1 MSSRRRRLP
10 IGRWLRRAR
19 RYLLPILVVLA
30 GVLVY
35 QMLKRPVGQI
45 LETLPP
51 SLSKITTP
59 AILDVCEADFT
70 AIRSGERDQ
79 VHAAWPDG
87 HTTAWVNIPGRVTAG
102 VDLGEMEVSGSR
114 DELEVHLPRPTVTGC
129 YPDYG
134 GIEWDHHSGFWTTDP
149 DGSALDFRED
159 LITGAITILPQLAE
173 ASGLLEE
180 AETNLAVSVSR
191 IVSAIGIDE
200 INVITGSGRV
210 LPMGTSNS
218 PGSVQPMEAQVNY
231 RHMSEKL
238 VLVIVLTV
246 FTLIAGFIA
255 LRGGSGRGL
264 EEASASAISQNVTEE
279 VVFSNLKQLSSLNC
293 GDYSGAVFVRNMVP
307 LRLLGM
313 RIGEAQIWMSTPGT
327 VRSAVDLSG
336 LERTAVRQT
345 GTGDHPVL
353 SINLPEPII
362 TGTELYPAD
371 GIQGRSPMLLLGGN
385 AEAVAQAEDGLKVDA
400 QMQLEEQA
408 RQAGLLEQ
416 ARASA
421 EATIRGIVRQ
431 LLGDP
436 SLEVEVSF
444 ESTVPF
450 ENMLP
455 VSLTSLTQ
463 RN

>member
-1 MSSRRRRLP
+1 
-10 IGRWLRRAR
+10 
-19 RYLLPILVVLA
+19 
-30 GVLVY
+30 
-35 QMLKRPVGQI
+35 MLKRPVGQI

-336 LERTAVRQT
+336 LERNAVRQT

-421 EATIRGIVRQ
+421 EATIREIVRQ

>member
-10 IGRWLRRAR
+10 IGKWLRRAR
-19 RYLLPILVVLA
+19 QYLLPMLVVLA
-30 GVLVY
+30 GILVY
-35 QMLKRPVGQI
+35 QFLRRSVEQT
-45 LETLPP
+45 LDTLPP
-51 SLSKITTP
+51 SISKVTTP

-70 AIRSGERDQ
+70 AIRSGERNQ
-79 VHAAWPDG
+79 VHTAWPDG

-102 VDLGEMEVSGSR
+102 VDLGEMEVSGSLN
-114 DELEVHLPRPTVTGC
+114 ELEVHLPRPAITGC

-134 GIEWDHHSGFWTTDP
+134 RIEWDHHSGFWTTDP

-159 LITGAITILPQLAE
+159 LLTGAITTLPQQAE

-180 AETNLAVSVSR
+180 AKTNLAVSVSR
-191 IVSAIGIDE
+191 LASALGIDE

-210 LPMGTSNS
+210 LPIGTSNPS
-218 PGSVQPMEAQVNY
+218 GFVQPMEAQVNY

-238 VLVIVLTV
+238 VLVLVLAV
-246 FTLIAGFIA
+246 ITLFVGFIA

-336 LERTAVRQT
+336 LERNAVRQT
-345 GTGDHPVL
+345 GTEDHPTL
-353 SINLPEPII
+353 SITLPNPAI

-385 AEAVAQAEDGLKVDA
+385 AEAVAQAENGLKIDA

-431 LLGDP
+431 ILGDP

-444 ESTVPF
+444 ESTAPF

>member
-336 LERTAVRQT
+336 LERNAVRQT

-421 EATIRGIVRQ
+421 EATIREIVRQ

>member
-1 MSSRRRRLP
+1 
-10 IGRWLRRAR
+10 
-19 RYLLPILVVLA
+19 
-30 GVLVY
+30 
-35 QMLKRPVGQI
+35 
-45 LETLPP
+45 
-51 SLSKITTP
+51 
-59 AILDVCEADFT
+59 
-70 AIRSGERDQ
+70 
-79 VHAAWPDG
+79 
-87 HTTAWVNIPGRVTAG
+87 
-102 VDLGEMEVSGSR
+102 
-114 DELEVHLPRPTVTGC
+114 
-129 YPDYG
+129 
-134 GIEWDHHSGFWTTDP
+134 
-149 DGSALDFRED
+149 
-159 LITGAITILPQLAE
+159 
-173 ASGLLEE
+173 
-180 AETNLAVSVSR
+180 
-191 IVSAIGIDE
+191 
-200 INVITGSGRV
+200 
-210 LPMGTSNS
+210 
-218 PGSVQPMEAQVNY
+218 
-231 RHMSEKL
+231 
-238 VLVIVLTV
+238 
-246 FTLIAGFIA
+246 
-255 LRGGSGRGL
+255 
-264 EEASASAISQNVTEE
+264 
-279 VVFSNLKQLSSLNC
+279 
-293 GDYSGAVFVRNMVP
+293 
-307 LRLLGM
+307 
-313 RIGEAQIWMSTPGT
+313 MSTPGT

-336 LERTAVRQT
+336 LERNAVRQT

-421 EATIRGIVRQ
+421 EATIREIVRQ

>member
-1 MSSRRRRLP
+1 ML
-10 IGRWLRRAR
+10 A
-19 RYLLPILVVLA
+19 VLA
-30 GVLVY
+30 GIIAL
-35 QMLKRPVGQI
+35 QL
-45 LETLPP
+45 LEQPGEDTFIALPP
-51 SLSKITTP
+51 MISKVTTP
-59 AILDVCEADFT
+59 AILDVCEAGFT
-70 AIRSGERDQ
+70 VIRSGERNQ
-79 VHAAWPDG
+79 VHVAWPDG

-114 DELEVHLPRPTVTGC
+114 NELEVHLPRPAITGC

-159 LITGAITILPQLAE
+159 LLTGAVTSLPGQAE

-191 IVSAIGIDE
+191 IVSALGIDE

-210 LPMGTSNS
+210 LPIGTSNPS
-218 PGSVQPMEAQVNY
+218 GIVQPMEAQVNY

-238 VLVIVLTV
+238 VLVLVLAV
-246 FTLIAGFIA
+246 ITLFVGFIA

-279 VVFSNLKQLSSLNC
+279 VVFSNLRQLSSLNC

-385 AEAVAQAEDGLKVDA
+385 ADAIAQAEDGLKIDA
-400 QMQLEEQA
+400 QMRLEEQA

-444 ESTVPF
+444 ESTAPF

>member
-313 RIGEAQIWMSTPGT
+313 RIG
-327 VRSAVDLSG
+327 
-336 LERTAVRQT
+336 
-345 GTGDHPVL
+345 
-353 SINLPEPII
+353 
-362 TGTELYPAD
+362 
-371 GIQGRSPMLLLGGN
+371 
-385 AEAVAQAEDGLKVDA
+385 
-400 QMQLEEQA
+400 
-408 RQAGLLEQ
+408 
-416 ARASA
+416 
-421 EATIRGIVRQ
+421 
-431 LLGDP
+431 
-436 SLEVEVSF
+436 
-444 ESTVPF
+444 
-450 ENMLP
+450 
-455 VSLTSLTQ
+455 
-463 RN
+463 

>member
-238 VLVIVLTV
+238 VLVLVLAVITVIV
-246 FTLIAGFIA
+246 GFIA
-255 LRGGSGRGL
+255 IRGGSGRGL

-336 LERTAVRQT
+336 LERNAVRQT

-421 EATIRGIVRQ
+421 EATIREIVRQ